1 MKPLY
6 KVIIVL
12 VAAIVLVSALASAFN
27 QIATSPIL
35 TKNLN
40 TQDRDQDLPVPREIP
55 DLNVTDPRQNHRL
68 PEMNDTVV
76 PPKLDNTT
84 LPNATDSQN
93 LTGGTNVSGTVFVDQ
108 DGNGV
113 ADPGEEQ
120 PNVGVE
126 LFDQNGTLIATTQTD
141 ENGNYTFTGID
152 PGKYNV
158 STFPGTNGNV
168 TGGGNQTI
176 DVGDG
181 PVQDVDLNPLPRE
194 ATNPTIDTVTDI
206 VTSMDLV
213 KKGVQFPVGGT
224 VTTILGA
231 PITGIPV
238 MVLVA
243 ENKTTS
249 ERYFIGAGIVQNG
262 YFMASCMIPDE
273 LKLGNYQ
280 LIARSL
286 GNDTY
291 KPSESDPP
299 VKVMDESR
307 LTIDAPARMI
317 LGSYLD
323 LVVTLKENSSSKP
336 VMAAEI
342 SYSIGQ
348 AEASLMGGT
357 GTTDE
362 NGIVTSSWLMFIPGN
377 YTISVSFEGNSD
389 LYGTKANM
397 TVTVLDIEVDTSPE
411 YLVRG
416 YDNSLYVLVHASELP
431 VPNKTVIMYLEEY
444 AVGIYETDNEGR
456 FNATVPVPYYQ
467 ALGTC
472 HMTFAIN
479 SIKSCQNILTV
490 MSMTTMLVRVDGS
503 DVNAT
508 LLDDHNRTMLEMP
521 LVLKKTDQT
530 AVDIATSRV
539 GAEFSLKADAEGD
552 YTVLF
557 NGTSIYVPSSAI
569 VHYSPTG
576 FGQGMDWLI
585 IGALGA
591 IAAAAMI
598 GFLMFRRR
606 KNTAPMEDAAAP
618 FLPSPMTGLPTSPYA
633 LTFPQIDDGMPPVWG
648 ENEPLLFH
656 ISGGTGEVQLEV
668 DGNGS
673 RVDLD
678 SGSGSYT
685 VALQKGEHLMSVTGP
700 LGTTA
705 VVVQVVNYREETVRL
720 YRSAFDAWKTKGN
733 GIADSM
739 TPREL
744 QSAIERRLD
753 RSLHGQLDVMIS
765 LFEIAQFSERPIGR
779 PEYESMFR
787 ASDKVS

>member
-40 TQDRDQDLPVPREIP
+40 TQDRDQDLPIPREIP
-55 DLNVTDPRQNHRL
+55 DLNITDPKQNHRL
-68 PEMNDTVV
+68 PDLNDTVV
-76 PPKLDNTT
+76 PPKIDNGMV
-84 LPNATDSQN
+84 PNATGSQN
-93 LTGGTNVSGTVFVDQ
+93 LTGKTNVSGTVFVDQ
-108 DGNGV
+108 NGDGI
-113 ADPGEEQ
+113 ADPGEVQ

-176 DVGDG
+176 EVVDG
-181 PVQDVDLNPLPRE
+181 PIQDVDLNPSPQE
-194 ATNPTIDTVTDI
+194 AANPTIDTVTDI

-213 KKGVQFPVGGT
+213 KKGVLFPVGGT
-224 VTTILGA
+224 VATSSGT

-238 MVLVA
+238 MVFVS
-243 ENKTTS
+243 ENKTAS

-262 YFMASCMIPDE
+262 QFIASCMIPDE

-299 VKVMDESR
+299 VKVTDESR
-307 LTIDAPARMI
+307 LTIEAADRMI

-323 LVVTLKENSSSKP
+323 LVITLKENSSSKP
-336 VMAAEI
+336 VMGAEV
-342 SYSIGQ
+342 SYSISH
-348 AEASLMGGT
+348 AEANLIGGT

-362 NGIVTSSWLMFIPGN
+362 NGIVTSSWLMIIPGN
-377 YTISVSFEGNSD
+377 YTISVAFKGNSD
-389 LYGTKANM
+389 LYDTKENK

-411 YLVRG
+411 YMVRG
-416 YDNSLYVLVHASELP
+416 YDNRLYVLVHASELP
-431 VPNKTVIMYLEEY
+431 VPNKTVIVYLEEY
-444 AVGIYETDNEGR
+444 AVGIYETDADGR
-456 FNATVPVPYYQ
+456 LNATVPVPYYQ
-467 ALGTC
+467 PLGTC

-479 SIKSCQNILTV
+479 SVKSCQNILTV
-490 MSMTTMLVRVDGS
+490 MSMTTMLVNVDGNN
-503 DVNAT
+503 VNAT

-521 LVLKKTDQT
+521 LVLKKSDQT

-539 GAEFSLKADAEGD
+539 GAEFSLKEDVEAD

-557 NGTSIYVPSSAI
+557 NGTSIYVASSAI

-576 FGQGMDWLI
+576 LGQGIDWLI
-585 IGALGA
+585 IGALGV
-591 IAAAAMI
+591 ITAAVVV
-598 GFLMFRRR
+598 GFLIFRRR
-606 KNTAPMEDAAAP
+606 KDVAPVAQEAAP
-618 FLPSPMTGLPTSPYA
+618 FLPSQMTRLPTSPYG

-656 ISGGTGEVQLEV
+656 ISGGLGEVQLEL

-673 RVDLD
+673 KVDLD
-678 SGSGSYT
+678 SGSGSYIVT
-685 VALQKGEHLMSVTGP
+685 FQKGEHLISVTGP

-705 VVVQVVNYREETVRL
+705 VMVRVVNYREETVRL
-720 YRSAFDAWKTKGN
+720 YRSAFDTWNTEGN
-733 GIADSM
+733 GISDSM

-753 RSLHGQLDVMIS
+753 CSMHGQLDVVIS
-765 LFEIAQFSERPIGR
+765 LFEIAQFSQRPIGR

>member
-40 TQDRDQDLPVPREIP
+40 TQDQDQDMPVPREIP
-55 DLNVTDPRQNHRL
+55 DLNITDPRQNHRL
-68 PEMNDTVV
+68 PDLNDTVV
-76 PPKLDNTT
+76 PPELDNTT

-93 LTGGTNVSGTVFVDQ
+93 LTGGTNVSGTVFIDQ
-108 DGNGV
+108 DGDGI
-113 ADPGEEQ
+113 ADPGEVQ

-141 ENGNYTFTGID
+141 ENGNYTFTGVD

-176 DVGDG
+176 EVVDG
-181 PVQDVDLNPLPRE
+181 PLQDVDLNPSPRE

-206 VTSMDLV
+206 ATSMDLV

-224 VTTILGA
+224 VATASGI

-243 ENKTTS
+243 ESKTTS

-291 KPSESDPP
+291 RPSESDPP
-299 VKVMDESR
+299 VKVMDESKF
-307 LTIDAPARMI
+307 TIDAAERMI

-323 LVVTLKENSSSKP
+323 LVITLKENSSSKP
-336 VMAAEI
+336 VMGAEI
-342 SYSIGQ
+342 SYSISH
-348 AEASLMGGT
+348 ADTNLMGGM

-362 NGIVTSSWLMFIPGN
+362 NGIVTSNWLMNIPGN
-377 YTISVSFEGNSD
+377 FTISVSFEGNTD
-389 LYGTKANM
+389 LYGTNANK
-397 TVTVLDIEVDTSPE
+397 TVTVLDIEVDASPE
-411 YLVRG
+411 YMVRG
-416 YDNSLYVLVHASELP
+416 YDNRLYVLVHASDLP
-431 VPNKTVIMYLEEY
+431 VPNKTVIVYLEEY
-444 AVGIYETDNEGR
+444 AVGIYETDDDGR

-472 HMTFAIN
+472 QMTFAIN
-479 SIKSCQNILTV
+479 SVKSCQNILTV
-490 MSMTTMLVRVDGS
+490 MSMTTMLVNVDGNN
-503 DVNAT
+503 VNAT

-521 LVLKKTDQT
+521 LVLKKSDQT
-530 AVDIATSRV
+530 AVDIATSKI
-539 GAEFSLKADAEGD
+539 GAEFSLKADAEED

-557 NGTSIYVPSSAI
+557 NGTSIYVASSAI
-569 VHYSPTG
+569 VHYTPTG

-585 IGALGA
+585 VGALGA

-598 GFLMFRRR
+598 GFLIFHRR
-606 KNTAPMEDAAAP
+606 KDAAPVMDATAP
-618 FLPSPMTGLPTSPYA
+618 FLPSQLTMLPASPYT
-633 LTFPQIDDGMPPVWG
+633 LTFPKIDDGMPPVWG

-656 ISGGTGEVQLEV
+656 VSGGQGEVQLEM
-668 DGNGS
+668 DGNIS
-673 RVDLD
+673 KVDLD

-685 VALQKGEHLMSVTGP
+685 VTFQKGEHLMSVTGP

-705 VVVQVVNYREETVRL
+705 VVVRVVDYREETVRL
-720 YRSAFDAWKTKGN
+720 YRSAFDAWKAKGN
-733 GIADSM
+733 GISDSM

-753 RSLHGQLDVMIS
+753 RSMHGQLDVVIS
-765 LFEIAQFSERPIGR
+765 LFEIAQFSQRPIGR